1 METIQVSHEFNRE
14 LRLTVEDAVQF
25 VISEAAKEGELVSG
39 ETAWKML
46 ECLAQAKQ
54 AEFQGLVA

>member
-54 AEFQGLVA
+54 SEFQGLVA

>member
-1 METIQVSHEFNRE
+1 MITISHEFNTE
-14 LRLTVEDAVQF
+14 LRLTVEDAVEY

-39 ETAWKML
+39 ETCWKML

>member
-1 METIQVSHEFNRE
+1 MITISNEFNTE
-14 LRLTVEDAVQF
+14 LRLAVEDAVEF

-54 AEFQGLVA
+54 AEFQGLLA

>member
-14 LRLTVEDAVQF
+14 LRITVEDAVQF

-54 AEFQGLVA
+54 AEFQGLVS